1 MFNRDFMQYLILIL
15 ITLNLIS
22 KISYASISFESGNS
36 PLVPNNVLNYFSQAS
51 NELKSRYCEGNTSVT
66 EDVKKLAKIPP
77 KRISGFNSKMNNQ
90 EEVEG
95 IKVLDEFSLR
105 MSQFRQVHGL
115 LNKIKNKI
123 SFGLII

>member
-1 MFNRDFMQYLILIL
+1 MQCLILIL

-51 NELKSRYCEGNTSVT
+51 NELKSQYCEGNTSVT

-90 EEVEG
+90 EEV
-95 IKVLDEFSLR
+95 
-105 MSQFRQVHGL
+105 
-115 LNKIKNKI
+115 
-123 SFGLII
+123 